1 VIPAFRTTVC
11 WLTLGVAAAQAMHAI
26 APAAMAAE
34 PARIDAGRAIAHDW
48 YKGNCLACHQIP
60 GDPTAET
67 LANIG
72 PPIVGMRERFPDR
85 AELRAQLWDPTLRN
99 PMSFMPPYGKHGVL
113 TGEEIDLVIDYI
125 YQY

>member
-1 VIPAFRTTVC
+1 VIPALRTTAYC
-11 WLTLGVAAAQAMHAI
+11 LHLGLAAACATLAV
-26 APAAMAAE
+26 APAAIAAE
-34 PARIDAGRAIAHDW
+34 PDRIEAGRAIAHDW

-72 PPIVGMRERFPDR
+72 PPIIGMRERFPDR
-85 AELRAQLWDPTLRN
+85 AELRARLWDPTLRN
-99 PMSFMPPYGKHGVL
+99 PLSYMPPYGKHGVL
-113 TGEEIDLVIDYI
+113 TGEEIDLVIDYL

>member
-1 VIPAFRTTVC
+1 VC
-11 WLTLGVAAAQAMHAI
+11 ATLAA
-26 APAAMAAE
+26 APAAIAAE
-34 PARIDAGRAIAHDW
+34 PDRIDVGRAIAHDW

-60 GDPTAET
+60 GDTTAQT

-99 PMSFMPPYGKHGVL
+99 PLSYMPPYGKHGIL
-113 TGEEIDLVIDYI
+113 TDEEIDLVIDYI

>member
-1 VIPAFRTTVC
+1 MIPAFRTTACCLHFGISAVC
-11 WLTLGVAAAQAMHAI
+11 ATLAA
-26 APAAMAAE
+26 APAAIAAE
-34 PARIDAGRAIAHDW
+34 PDRIDVGRAIAHDW

-60 GDPTAET
+60 GDTTAQT

-99 PMSFMPPYGKHGVL
+99 PLSYMPPYGKHGIL
-113 TGEEIDLVIDYI
+113 TDEEIDLVIDYI